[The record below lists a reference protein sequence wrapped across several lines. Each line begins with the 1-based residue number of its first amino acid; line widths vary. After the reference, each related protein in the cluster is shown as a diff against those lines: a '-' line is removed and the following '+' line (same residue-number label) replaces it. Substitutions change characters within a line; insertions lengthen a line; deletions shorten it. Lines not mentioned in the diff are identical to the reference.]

1 MKILVIEDSA
11 TARNALSQHLR
22 SLNMEPLTASDGFS
36 GIEMVSE
43 HRPDLVL
50 LDVVLPRMDGF
61 DVARRIRER
70 EGPGDWT
77 PIIFLTMRT
86 GDEDLE
92 KGIAAGGDD
101 YLTKPVSPVVLG
113 AKLRAMQRIMEM
125 RQALLATTRALDAA
139 NQELRRLSAVDGL
152 TGIAN
157 RRHFDESLSREWRRA
172 ARARRPLTVI
182 LWDIDFFKQYND
194 VYGHQSGDTCLKAVA
209 NALAAEARRPG
220 DRVTRFGGEEFAII
234 LPDTDARGAA
244 YIAER
249 MRIAVVGLAI
259 PHSGST
265 VARIVTA
272 SGGVASLVPQAEGGE
287 SELVH
292 WADAALYEAKRAG
305 RNRVVTYGL
314 GGDPREN

>member
-11 TARNALSQHLR
+11 TARSALSQHLR
-22 SLNMEPLTASDGFS
+22 SLKLEPLTASDGLS
-36 GIEMVSE
+36 GIEMVSDL
-43 HRPDLVL
+43 RPDLVL

-61 DVARRIRER
+61 EVARRIRER

-86 GDEDLE
+86 SDEDLE

-101 YLTKPVSPVVLG
+101 YLTKPVSPAVLG

-125 RQALLATTRALDAA
+125 RQALLIATRELDAA

-157 RRHFDESLSREWRRA
+157 RRQFDETLAREWRRA
-172 ARARRPLTVI
+172 ARAERPLAVV

-194 VYGHQSGDTCLKAVA
+194 VYGHQGGDACLKAVA
-209 NALAAEARRPG
+209 RALALEARRPG
-220 DRVTRFGGEEFAII
+220 DRVSRFGGEEFAVI

-244 YIAER
+244 HIAER
-249 MRIAVVGLAI
+249 MRIAVVSLAI
-259 PHSGST
+259 PHSGSA

-272 SGGVASLVPQAEGGE
+272 SAGVASLVPQSEGTHDQ
-287 SELVH
+287 LVQ
-292 WADAALYEAKRAG
+292 WADTALYEAKRAG
-305 RNRVVTYGL
+305 RNRVVSYGL
-314 GGDPREN
+314 GSGRPAE